1 MCGIAGII
9 SPDPSLLNRDKL
21 KNMAAS
27 LAHRGPDG
35 EAVWIDPE
43 KAGLAHRRLCV
54 IDISESAA
62 QPMHYL
68 SRYSIIHN
76 GEIYNYEEL
85 KDILSHKGHVFMT
98 QSDTEV
104 ILAAYAEYGSSCLN
118 YFDGMY
124 AFAIWDRQE
133 QRLFCARDRFG
144 EKPFYYFHDKENN
157 TFYFGSELRA
167 LYAAG
172 VSRTDN
178 YTLLL
183 RFLTLGHVSD
193 ASDRSTTFD
202 GRIKKLPPAH
212 SLTYSIGGAPHIQQ
226 YWDVSL
232 KVRPVPISAATERLH
247 ELLFNSVKRRLKS
260 DVPVGASLSGGLDS
274 STIAF
279 LIKEAGVHQLKTFT
293 AAFPGFAKDESARAR
308 NVAAKFGFEN
318 CQVAVTADDFIGNFE
333 SVLRSQEEPFGSSS
347 VCAQYE
353 VFKLASRQGVTVLL
367 DGQGADETLAGYDKY
382 RNWRAKAVLPELT
395 SQLLIR
401 REEQRLYRDPYINKA
416 FLQTYS
422 RGIRLTKP
430 AVGDLNDLLCF
441 EVFYQGL
448 EDLLRYAD
456 RNAMAHGREV
466 RLPFLN
472 HDLVSFV
479 FSLQSKYKTGAGYT
493 KLILRKL
500 MDGHLPDEIVWQKR
514 KTGFEPPQSQWMQHP
529 RAIEYFHACTAVL
542 VKEKILKE
550 NALNRKPEFHD
561 AYAKNAKEWRWMVA
575 GGLININ
582 KKGV

>member
-9 SPDPSLLNRDKL
+9 SPDPSLLNRENL
-21 KNMAAS
+21 KKMAAS

-35 EAVWIDPE
+35 EAVWMDPG

-54 IDISESAA
+54 IDISDAAA

-85 KDILSHKGHVFMT
+85 QEILAHKGHVFKT

-118 YFDGMY
+118 YFDGMF

-144 EKPFYYFHDKENN
+144 EKPFFYYHDEENN
-157 TFYFGSELRA
+157 AFYFGSELRA

-172 VSRTDN
+172 LARTEN
-178 YTLLL
+178 YSLVL
-183 RFLTLGHVSD
+183 RFLALGHVSD
-193 ASDRSTTFD
+193 ASDRSATYD
-202 GRIKKLPPAH
+202 ARIKKLPPAH
-212 SLTYSIGGAPHIQQ
+212 SLTYSAGSPPRIQQ

-232 KVRPVPISAATERLH
+232 QTRSVPLKAATERLH
-247 ELLFNSVKRRLKS
+247 ELLFNSVKRRLRS
-260 DVPVGASLSGGLDS
+260 DVPLGTSLSGGLDS

-279 LIKEAGVHQLKTFT
+279 FIREAGIDHLKSFT
-293 AAFPGFAKDESARAR
+293 ATFPGFEKDESA
-308 NVAAKFGFEN
+308 VATSVASKFGFEN
-318 CQVAVTADDFIGNFE
+318 YQVQPTADDFIGNFE
-333 SVLRSQEEPFGSSS
+333 SVLKCQEQPFGSSS

-353 VFKLASRQGVTVLL
+353 VFKLASRQGITVLL
-367 DGQGADETLAGYDKY
+367 DGQGADETLAGYEKY
-382 RNWRAKAVLPELT
+382 LNWRVRAVLPELT

-401 REEQRLYRDPYINKA
+401 REERRLYRNSYINRS

-430 AVGDLNDLLCF
+430 AVGNLNDLLCF

-479 FSLQSKYKTGAGYT
+479 FSLPSKYKIGNGYT
-493 KLILRKL
+493 KFILRKL
-500 MDGHLPDEIVWQKR
+500 MDGYLPDEIVWKKR
-514 KTGFEPPQSQWMQHP
+514 KTGFEPPQQQWMQHP
-529 RAIEYFHACTAVL
+529 RVIEYFYECTAAL

-550 NALNRKPEFHD
+550 AALKRKPVYHD
-561 AYAKNAKEWRWMVA
+561 AYAKNATEWRWLVA